1 MYNEWTNST
10 ITPLLTFVF
19 HSVKLSLAVM
29 ETFWLG
35 QAIVFTCR
43 LAAKHTHTCFAVLE
57 TGA

>member
-10 ITPLLTFVF
+10 ITPLLSFVF
-19 HSVKLSLAVM
+19 YSVKLSLAVM

-43 LAAKHTHTCFAVLE
+43 LAAKHTHTCSAV
-57 TGA
+57 